1 MTLLKKWARHFTFS
15 IRDRLIA
22 GFVAVMILF
31 MIMAATALLAFSSY
45 QGDIANARQVDA
57 TAAVARDMLAS
68 LRAEALAFTDLLIRK
83 TMTIEDT
90 FQQVNNTLEQVQL
103 PLLLKADLT
112 PDELDLVYNIVEQ
125 HKDLTL
131 LYNSAFNTIKPL
143 DFNEAISA
151 WTIKIAPLKDL
162 LVVRSTRLSKLL
174 TDRAD
179 AGAKLADADANQR
192 KLVALFVLAGTLLLG
207 GLVAL
212 STIRAI
218 LNQSKQVGKAL
229 GQLQIANQS
238 IERRQQDSKEVSR
251 QVLDLVGVLKN
262 TAGQQAQG
270 SQEQVGTVVEI
281 NSSMSELSSTA
292 RNIAELA
299 GQVRQAAE
307 TVAGESQQIELTTA
321 QTATQSEKG
330 RKAVGQTV
338 AVSGEVGLLYN
349 QLLDTMNDLNTRHNK
364 MRRILDLLG
373 AIASETHLL
382 SLNAAIEAAGAG
394 EYGERF
400 GVVAHEVKDLAARSS
415 QASQEVVTIVREIE
429 DVTRQAVLSAQDGFH
444 KAREMEE
451 VAAQAG
457 SVIEEMRQL
466 SERAHEQANTISGSA
481 QEMQELSKIIK
492 NATEQQ
498 RSANQQVM
506 TALSGLSVIA
516 QQTASGSTNVSQ
528 TAVNLEMVS
537 TRLNMT
543 LAA

>member
-1 MTLLKKWARHFTFS
+1 MTLLKKWAKTFTFS
-15 IRDRLIA
+15 VRDRLIA

-31 MIMAATALLAFSSY
+31 LIMASTALLAFSSY
-45 QGDIANARQVDA
+45 QADLATARQMDA
-57 TAAVARDMLAS
+57 TASVARDMLAS
-68 LRAEALAFTDLLIRK
+68 LRAEALAFTDLLVRK
-83 TMTIEDT
+83 TMTVEDT
-90 FQQVNNTLEQVQL
+90 FQQLNNTLEQVQL

-112 PDELDLVYNIVEQ
+112 SDERDLMVYIVEQ
-125 HKDLTL
+125 HKKLTQ
-131 LYNSAFNTIKPL
+131 LYSEAIKTVK
-143 DFNEAISA
+143 DFNFNDAVSA
-151 WTIKIAPLKDL
+151 WTINIAPIKDL
-162 LVVRSTRLSKLL
+162 LVIRSTRLTNSLS
-174 TDRAD
+174 DRAD
-179 AGAKLADADANQR
+179 ESARRADADANQR
-192 KLVALFVLAGTLLLG
+192 KLVALVVLAVTLLLG
-207 GLVAL
+207 GLVAF

-218 LNQSKQVGKAL
+218 LNQNKQVEKAL

-238 IERRQQDSKEVSR
+238 IEQRQQNSKEVSR
-251 QVLDLVGVLKN
+251 QVLDLAGALKN

-292 RNIAELA
+292 RNIADLA

-307 TVAGESQQIELTTA
+307 TVARESQQIEFTTA
-321 QTATQSEKG
+321 QTAEQSEKG
-330 RKAVGQTV
+330 RTAVGQTV
-338 AVSGEVGLLYN
+338 AVSGEVGRLYQ
-349 QLLDTMNDLNTRHNK
+349 QLLDTMNELNTRHNK

-373 AIASETHLL
+373 SIASETHLL

-429 DVTRQAVLSAQDGFH
+429 EVTRQAVLSAQDGFH
-444 KAREMEE
+444 KTREMEE

-457 SVIEEMRQL
+457 TVIEEMRQL
-466 SERAHEQANTISGSA
+466 SERAHEQASTISGSA

-537 TRLNMT
+537 HRLNLT

>member
-1 MTLLKKWARHFTFS
+1 
-15 IRDRLIA
+15 
-22 GFVAVMILF
+22 
-31 MIMAATALLAFSSY
+31 
-45 QGDIANARQVDA
+45 
-57 TAAVARDMLAS
+57 
-68 LRAEALAFTDLLIRK
+68 
-83 TMTIEDT
+83 
-90 FQQVNNTLEQVQL
+90 
-103 PLLLKADLT
+103 
-112 PDELDLVYNIVEQ
+112 
-125 HKDLTL
+125 
-131 LYNSAFNTIKPL
+131 
-143 DFNEAISA
+143 
-151 WTIKIAPLKDL
+151 
-162 LVVRSTRLSKLL
+162 
-174 TDRAD
+174 
-179 AGAKLADADANQR
+179 
-192 KLVALFVLAGTLLLG
+192 
-207 GLVAL
+207 
-212 STIRAI
+212 
-218 LNQSKQVGKAL
+218 
-229 GQLQIANQS
+229 
-238 IERRQQDSKEVSR
+238 
-251 QVLDLVGVLKN
+251 
-262 TAGQQAQG
+262 
-270 SQEQVGTVVEI
+270 
-281 NSSMSELSSTA
+281 MSELSSTA
-292 RNIAELA
+292 RNIADLA

-338 AVSGEVGLLYN
+338 AVSGEVGLLYK

-415 QASQEVVTIVREIE
+415 QASQEVVAIVREIE

-457 SVIEEMRQL
+457 SFIEEMRQL

-481 QEMQELSKIIK
+481 QEMQELSEIIK

-506 TALSGLSVIA
+506 TALSGLTIIA
-516 QQTASGSTNVSQ
+516 QQSASGSTNVSQ